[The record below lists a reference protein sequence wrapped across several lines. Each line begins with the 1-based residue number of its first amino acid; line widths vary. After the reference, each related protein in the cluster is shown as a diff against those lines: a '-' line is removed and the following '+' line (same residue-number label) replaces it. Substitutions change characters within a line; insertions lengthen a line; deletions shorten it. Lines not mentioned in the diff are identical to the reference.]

1 MQSMAYR
8 SSVASSPGVSSHIPH
23 NKRPVLLR
31 VCHETIP
38 INSHPKSIQSP
49 PATQR
54 HPAATSTTIT
64 PHTMQQN
71 KRQCNS
77 HEANEIWLF
86 SSHEANEIWQT
97 QRCIPS
103 CIRYKMMILFVI
115 LTKSLFDHKYQSS
128 WMCVCSLCS
137 AWFRLFGDCGFVL
150 LMDKRF
156 KYVFQSKAKI
166 QWE

>member
-97 QRCIPS
+97 QRVCSITNTNP
-103 CIRYKMMILFVI
+103 RG
-115 LTKSLFDHKYQSS
+115 
-128 WMCVCSLCS
+128 CVCVRCAVRGSVCLVIVGS
-137 AWFRLFGDCGFVL
+137 F
-150 LMDKRF
+150 
-156 KYVFQSKAKI
+156 Y
-166 QWE
+166 